1 MCKMQVI
8 IPAPTHIILG
18 EASEIMDVKMFTTQ
32 SVMNTWSIITTC
44 VGVGGA
50 GNACS

>member
-1 MCKMQVI
+1 MGV
-8 IPAPTHIILG
+8 
-18 EASEIMDVKMFTTQ
+18 ASEIMDVKMFTTH
-32 SVMNTWSIITTC
+32 SVINTWSIITTC